1 MRRNVYADYAATT
14 PLCKDAREAML
25 MAFDTY
31 GNPSSLHHEGVVARK
46 IVEAARETVAAA
58 INAEPDEIYFTS
70 GATEANEWALSGETC
85 PLVSN
90 IEHSSVL
97 ECSRSKIKAFFA
109 DRNGVV
115 SPGTDAEQR
124 LKTGV
129 IPMCSVMAV
138 NNETGAIQDIQ
149 ALCDFVHQFQDVKFH
164 TDATQAVGHIP
175 VDVKELGCDM
185 LSMSAHKFGGP
196 KGVGALFIRRGV
208 KKAPLLHGGGQEGRL
223 RAGTE
228 NVIGIAGM
236 AAAIE
241 WATKDLSG
249 KADYLSVLKSRL
261 ISGMKKI
268 DDVII
273 VGHPKKY
280 SPSISCFIVGGVEGQ
295 ALVLSLDERGVCAS
309 SGSACHEGSF
319 GGSHVLRAMGYTE
332 EEAKSALRIS
342 IGTETSVEDVD
353 YIVQAVEESVKELRR

>member
-1 MRRNVYADYAATT
+1 MYADYAATT
-14 PLCKDAREAML
+14 PLCQAARDAMAMV
-25 MAFDTY
+25 FDTY

-46 IVEAARETVAAA
+46 IVEAAREAVASA

-85 PLVSN
+85 PLVST

-97 ECSRSKIKAFFA
+97 EYPQRGTRAFLYGKSGIEGLIA
-109 DRNGVV
+109 VKEYMKKGG
-115 SPGTDAEQR
+115 PT
-124 LKTGV
+124 L
-129 IPMCSVMAV
+129 CSVMAV

-149 ALCDFVHQFQDVKFH
+149 ALCDFVHQFPGVKFH

-175 VDVKELGCDM
+175 VDVKEWGCDM

-196 KGVGALFIRRGV
+196 KGVGALFIRRGI
-208 KKAPLLHGGGQEGRL
+208 KKAPILHGGGQEGHL

-236 AAAIE
+236 SAAIE
-241 WATKDLSG
+241 WATKDLSA
-249 KADYLSVLKSRL
+249 KYDYLSVLKSRL
-261 ISGMKKI
+261 ISGMQKI
-268 DDVII
+268 DDVFL
-273 VGHPKKY
+273 VGDPQNC
-280 SPSISCFIVGGVEGQ
+280 SPSISCFIVCGVEGQ
-295 ALVLSLDERGVCAS
+295 ALVLALDERGVFAS

>member
-1 MRRNVYADYAATT
+1 MRKKVYADYAATT
-14 PLCKDAREAML
+14 PLCTDARDAML

-85 PLVSN
+85 PLVST

-97 ECSRSKIKAFFA
+97 EYPRRGTRAFLYGKSGIDGLIA
-109 DRNGVV
+109 VKEYMKKGG
-115 SPGTDAEQR
+115 PT
-124 LKTGV
+124 L
-129 IPMCSVMAV
+129 CSVMLV
-138 NNETGAIQDIQ
+138 NNETGTIQDIQ
-149 ALCDFVHQFQDVKFH
+149 ALCDFVHQFSDVRFH

-208 KKAPLLHGGGQEGRL
+208 KKASILHGGGQEGHL

-241 WATKDLSG
+241 WATKDLLAKS
-249 KADYLSVLKSRL
+249 DYLSVLKSRL
-261 ISGMKKI
+261 ISGMQKI
-268 DDVII
+268 DDVFL
-273 VGHPKKY
+273 VGDPTKC
-280 SPSISCFIVGGVEGQ
+280 SPFISCFIVCGVEGQ
-295 ALVLSLDERGVCAS
+295 ALVLALDERGVCAS

-319 GGSHVLRAMGYTE
+319 DGSHVLRAMGYTDE
-332 EEAKSALRIS
+332 AAKSALRIS

>member
-1 MRRNVYADYAATT
+1 MRRKVYADYAATT
-14 PLCKDAREAML
+14 PLCQAARDAMAMV
-25 MAFDTY
+25 FDTY

-46 IVEAARETVAAA
+46 IVEAAREAVASA

-70 GATEANEWALSGETC
+70 GATEANEWALLGEMC

-97 ECSRSKIKAFFA
+97 QYLGRGPKVFESL
-109 DRNGVV
+109 RNGIVEV
-115 SPGTDAEQR
+115 EEDADQR
-124 LKTGV
+124 IKRGST
-129 IPMCSVMAV
+129 ICSVMAV
-138 NNETGAIQDIQ
+138 NNETGTIQDIQ
-149 ALCDFVHQFQDVKFH
+149 ALCNFVHQFPGVKFH

-196 KGVGALFIRRGV
+196 KGVGALFIRRGI
-208 KKAPLLHGGGQEGRL
+208 KKAPILHGGGQEGHL

-241 WATKDLSG
+241 WATKDLNAKS
-249 KADYLSVLKSRL
+249 DYLSALKSRL

-268 DDVII
+268 DDVSI
-273 VGHPKKY
+273 VGHPKKH

-295 ALVLSLDERGVCAS
+295 ALVLALDERGVCAS

-319 GGSHVLRAMGYTE
+319 GGSHVLRAMGYTDE
-332 EEAKSALRIS
+332 AAKSALRIS

-353 YIVQAVEESVKELRR
+353 YIVQAVEESVKDLRG